1 MIQYTTAPLPFAGQ
15 KRRWLKQLEPII
27 RSLPSNTNTTFVDVF
42 GGSGLVSRLCKD
54 IHPTAR
60 VIYNDYDNYSER
72 LRHIAETEQLRQ
84 DIISVLAPIKHNA
97 RVPDEYKTLVL
108 RAIQAH
114 QDQYHYVDWVTLSG
128 WLLFTNNFA
137 YSLEDLASRGL
148 YANPSRT
155 TLSDADASERYLRGL
170 EIVSVDYRELLSAHK
185 DASNTILILDPP
197 YLSTECGGYK
207 GSSWSCDDYLDLLTS
222 MPTNNYLYFS
232 STKLDF
238 VPFLRRTSAAWGYQH
253 PFVDAQVL
261 YRANPFGS
269 GGANPEV
276 LYYKVSSD

>member
-27 RSLPSNTNTTFVDVF
+27 RSLPSNTTFVDVF

-54 IHPTAR
+54 IHPAAR

-72 LRHIAETEQLRQ
+72 LRHIKETEQLRQ
-84 DIISVLAPIKHNA
+84 EIVSILSSIKHNA

-114 QDQYHYVDWVTLSG
+114 QDRYHYVDWITLSG

-137 YSLEDLASRGL
+137 YSLEDLASRGF
-148 YANPSRT
+148 YAHPSRT
-155 TLSDADASERYLRGL
+155 ALSDADASERYLRGL
-170 EIVSVDYRELLSAHK
+170 EIVSVDYRELLSVYK
-185 DASNTILILDPP
+185 DVSNTILILDPP
-197 YLSTECGGYK
+197 YLSTECSGYR

-232 STKLDF
+232 STKFDF
-238 VPFLRRTSAAWGYQH
+238 VPFLRRTSAAWGYKH
-253 PFVDAQVL
+253 PFVDCQVL
-261 YRANPFGS
+261 RRDNPFGC
-269 GGANPEV
+269 GGSNSEV
-276 LYYKVSSD
+276 LYYKL

>member
-27 RSLPSNTNTTFVDVF
+27 RSLPSTATFVDVF

-54 IHPTAR
+54 VHPTAR

-84 DIISVLAPIKHNA
+84 EIVSILSSIKHNA

-108 RAIQAH
+108 QAIQAH
-114 QDQYHYVDWVTLSG
+114 QDRYHYVDWITLSG

-137 YSLEDLASRGL
+137 YSLEDLASRGF
-148 YANPSRT
+148 YAHPSRT
-155 TLSDADASERYLRGL
+155 ALSDADASERYLRGL
-170 EIVSVDYRELLSAHK
+170 EIVSVDYRELLSVYK
-185 DASNTILILDPP
+185 DVSNTILILDPP
-197 YLSTECGGYK
+197 YLSTECSGYR

-232 STKLDF
+232 STKFDF

-253 PFVDAQVL
+253 PFVTVQVL
-261 YRANPFGS
+261 YRSNSFGS

-276 LYYKVSSD
+276 LYYKLSSD

>member
-15 KRRWLKQLEPII
+15 KRRWLKQVEPII
-27 RSLPSNTNTTFVDVF
+27 RSLPSNTTFVDVF

-54 IHPTAR
+54 IHPAAR

-72 LRHIAETEQLRQ
+72 LCHIAETEQLRQ

-108 RAIQAH
+108 RVIQAH
-114 QDQYHYVDWVTLSG
+114 QDRYHYVDWITLSG

-137 YSLEDLASRGL
+137 CSLEDLASRGF
-148 YANPSRT
+148 YAHPSRT
-155 TLSDADASERYLRGL
+155 ALSDADASERYLRGL

-197 YLSTECGGYK
+197 YLSTECSGYR

-232 STKLDF
+232 STKFDF

-253 PFVDAQVL
+253 PFVAAQVL
-261 YRANPFGS
+261 CRSNPFGS

-276 LYYKVSSD
+276 LYYKLSSD

>member
-60 VIYNDYDNYSER
+60 VIYNYYDNYSER

-155 TLSDADASERYLRGL
+155 ALSDADASERYLRGL

-261 YRANPFGS
+261 YRANPLGS

>member
-27 RSLPSNTNTTFVDVF
+27 RSLPSNTTFVDIF

-60 VIYNDYDNYSER
+60 VVYNDYDNYSER

-84 DIISVLAPIKHNA
+84 EIVSILAPLKHNS
-97 RVPDEYKTLVL
+97 RVPEEYKALVL
-108 RAIQAH
+108 RAVQAH
-114 QDQYHYVDWVTLSG
+114 EKRCQYVDWVTLSG

-137 YSLEDLASRGL
+137 YSLKDLASRGL
-148 YANPSRT
+148 YAHPSRT
-155 TLSDADASERYLRGL
+155 ALSDAGASERYLRGL
-170 EIVSVDYRELLSAHK
+170 EIVSVDYRELLSTYK

-197 YLSTECGGYK
+197 YLSTECSGYR

-232 STKLDF
+232 STKFDF
-238 VPFLRRTSAAWGYQH
+238 VPFLRRTSATWGYQH
-253 PFVDAQVL
+253 PFVAAQVL
-261 YRANPFGS
+261 YRSNPFGS
-269 GGANPEV
+269 GGANSEV

>member
-27 RSLPSNTNTTFVDVF
+27 RLLPSNTTFVDLF

-54 IHPTAR
+54 IHPAAR

-84 DIISVLAPIKHNA
+84 DIVSILAPIKHNA

-108 RAIQAH
+108 RVIQAH
-114 QDQYHYVDWVTLSG
+114 QDRYHYVDWITLSG

-137 YSLEDLASRGL
+137 YSLEDLASRGF
-148 YANPSRT
+148 YAHPSRT
-155 TLSDADASERYLRGL
+155 ALSDADASERYLRGL
-170 EIVSVDYRELLSAHK
+170 EIVSVDYRELLSAYK
-185 DASNTILILDPP
+185 DVSNTILILDPP
-197 YLSTECGGYK
+197 YLSTECSGYR

-232 STKLDF
+232 STKFDF

-253 PFVDAQVL
+253 PFVAAQVL
-261 YRANPFGS
+261 YRSNPFGS

-276 LYYKVSSD
+276 LYYKLSGD

>member
-15 KRRWLKQLEPII
+15 KRRWLRQLEPIV
-27 RSLPSNTNTTFVDVF
+27 RSLPPNTTFVDVF

-72 LRHIAETEQLRQ
+72 LRHIKETEQLRQ
-84 DIISVLAPIKHNA
+84 EIVSILAPLKHNS
-97 RVPDEYKTLVL
+97 RIPEEYKALVL
-108 RAIQAH
+108 RAVQAYEKRC
-114 QDQYHYVDWVTLSG
+114 QYVDWVTLSG

-148 YANPSRT
+148 YAHPSRT
-155 TLSDADASERYLRGL
+155 ALSDADASERYLRGL
-170 EIVSVDYRELLSAHK
+170 EIVSVDYRELLSAYK

-197 YLSTECGGYK
+197 YLSTECGGYR

-232 STKLDF
+232 STKFDF
-238 VPFLRRTSAAWGYQH
+238 VPFLLRTSAAWGYQH
-253 PFVDAQVL
+253 PFAGAQIL
-261 YRANPFGS
+261 YRSNSFGS

-276 LYYKVSSD
+276 LYYKL

>member
-27 RSLPSNTNTTFVDVF
+27 RSLPSNTTFVDVF

-54 IHPTAR
+54 VHPTAR
-60 VIYNDYDNYSER
+60 VIYNDYDNYSDR

-84 DIISVLAPIKHNA
+84 GIVSILAKIKCNA
-97 RVPDEYKTLVL
+97 RIPDKYKTLVL
-108 RAIQAH
+108 RVIQAH
-114 QDQYHYVDWVTLSG
+114 QDRYHYVDWITLSG

-137 YSLEDLASRGL
+137 YSLEDLASRGF
-148 YANPSRT
+148 YAHPSRT
-155 TLSDADASERYLRGL
+155 ALSDADASERYLRGL

-197 YLSTECGGYK
+197 YLSTECSGYR
-207 GSSWSCDDYLDLLTS
+207 GSSWSCDDYLDLLTM
-222 MPTNNYLYFS
+222 MPTTNYLYFS
-232 STKLDF
+232 STKFDF

-253 PFVDAQVL
+253 PLD
-261 YRANPFGS
+261 
-269 GGANPEV
+269 GARELRRSSVPRGVGVKNEV
-276 LYYKVSSD
+276 LYYKL

>member
-27 RSLPSNTNTTFVDVF
+27 RSLPSNTTFVDIF

-60 VIYNDYDNYSER
+60 VVYNDYDNYSER

-84 DIISVLAPIKHNA
+84 EIVSILAPLKHNS
-97 RVPDEYKTLVL
+97 RVPEEYKALVL
-108 RAIQAH
+108 RAVQAH
-114 QDQYHYVDWVTLSG
+114 EKRCQYVDWVTLSG

-137 YSLEDLASRGL
+137 YSLKDLASRGL
-148 YANPSRT
+148 YAHPSRT
-155 TLSDADASERYLRGL
+155 ALSDADASERYLCGL
-170 EIVSVDYRELLSAHK
+170 EIVSVDYRELLSTYK

-197 YLSTECGGYK
+197 YLSTECSGYR

-232 STKLDF
+232 STKFDF
-238 VPFLRRTSAAWGYQH
+238 VPFLRRTSAAWSYQH
-253 PFVDAQVL
+253 PFLDAQVL
-261 YRANPFGS
+261 RRSNPFGS

-276 LYYKVSSD
+276 LYYKLSSD

>member
-27 RSLPSNTNTTFVDVF
+27 RSLPSNTTFVDIF

-60 VIYNDYDNYSER
+60 VVYNDYDNYSER

-84 DIISVLAPIKHNA
+84 EIVSILAPLKHNS
-97 RVPDEYKTLVL
+97 RVPEEYKALVL
-108 RAIQAH
+108 RAVQAH
-114 QDQYHYVDWVTLSG
+114 EKRCQYVDWVTLSG

-137 YSLEDLASRGL
+137 YSLKDLASRGL
-148 YANPSRT
+148 YAHPSRT
-155 TLSDADASERYLRGL
+155 ALSDADASERYLQGL
-170 EIVSVDYRELLSAHK
+170 EIVSVDYRELLSTYK

-197 YLSTECGGYK
+197 YLSTECSGYR

-232 STKLDF
+232 STKFDF

-253 PFVDAQVL
+253 PFVKAQVL
-261 YRANPFGS
+261 YRSNPFGS

-276 LYYKVSSD
+276 LYYKLSGD

>member
-54 IHPTAR
+54 VHPTAR

-72 LRHIAETEQLRQ
+72 LRHIKETEQLRQ
-84 DIISVLAPIKHNA
+84 EIVSILAPLKHNS
-97 RVPDEYKTLVL
+97 RVPEEYKALVL
-108 RAIQAH
+108 RAVQAH
-114 QDQYHYVDWVTLSG
+114 QDRYHYVDWITLSG
-128 WLLFTNNFA
+128 WLLFTNKFA
-137 YSLEDLASRGL
+137 YSIADLEATGL
-148 YANPSRT
+148 YAHPSRT
-155 TLSDADASERYLRGL
+155 ALSDADASERYLQGL
-170 EIVSVDYRELLSAHK
+170 EIVSVDYRELLSTYK

-197 YLSTECGGYK
+197 YLSTECSGYR

-232 STKLDF
+232 STKFDF
-238 VPFLRRTSAAWGYQH
+238 VPFLRRTSATWGYQH
-253 PFVDAQVL
+253 PFVDCHVL
-261 YRANPFGS
+261 RRDNPFGC
-269 GGANPEV
+269 GGSNSEV
-276 LYYKVSSD
+276 LYYRL

>member
-27 RSLPSNTNTTFVDVF
+27 RSLPSNTIFVDVF

-54 IHPTAR
+54 VHPTAR

-72 LRHIAETEQLRQ
+72 LHHIAETEQLRQ
-84 DIISVLAPIKHNA
+84 EIVSILAPLNHNS
-97 RVPDEYKTLVL
+97 RVPEEYKALVL
-108 RAIQAH
+108 RAVQAH
-114 QDQYHYVDWVTLSG
+114 EKRCQYVDWVTLSG

-148 YANPSRT
+148 YAHPSRT
-155 TLSDADASERYLRGL
+155 ALSDADASERYLRGL

-197 YLSTECGGYK
+197 YLSTKCYGYK
-207 GSSWSCDDYLDLLTS
+207 GDSWSCDDYLDLLTM
-222 MPTNNYLYFS
+222 MPTTNYLYFS
-232 STKLDF
+232 SAKFDF
-238 VPFLRRTSAAWGYQH
+238 VPFLYRTSATWGYKH
-253 PFVDAQVL
+253 PFIGAQVL
-261 YRANPFGS
+261 RRSSVFKGV
-269 GGANPEV
+269 GGNNEA
-276 LYYKVSSD
+276 LYYKLSND

>member
-15 KRRWLKQLEPII
+15 KRRWLKQIEPII
-27 RSLPSNTNTTFVDVF
+27 RSLPSNTTFVDVF

-54 IHPTAR
+54 IHPAAR

-108 RAIQAH
+108 RVIQAH
-114 QDQYHYVDWVTLSG
+114 QDRYHYVDWITLSG

-137 YSLEDLASRGL
+137 YSLEELASRGF
-148 YANPSRT
+148 YAHPSRT
-155 TLSDADASERYLRGL
+155 ALSDADASERYLRGL

-197 YLSTECGGYK
+197 YLSTECSGYR
-207 GSSWSCDDYLDLLTS
+207 GNSWSCDDYLDLLTL

-238 VPFLRRTSAAWGYQH
+238 VPFLRRTSAAWGYRH
-253 PFVDAQVL
+253 PFVGSQVL

-276 LYYKVSSD
+276 LYYKLSSN

>member
-15 KRRWLKQLEPII
+15 KRRWLKQIEPII
-27 RSLPSNTNTTFVDVF
+27 RSLPSNTTFVDVF

-54 IHPTAR
+54 IHPAAR

-108 RAIQAH
+108 RVIQAH
-114 QDQYHYVDWVTLSG
+114 QDRYHYVDWITLSG

-137 YSLEDLASRGL
+137 YSLEDLASRGF
-148 YANPSRT
+148 YAHPSRT
-155 TLSDADASERYLRGL
+155 ALSDADASERYLRGL

-197 YLSTECGGYK
+197 YLSTECSGYR

-232 STKLDF
+232 STKFDF

-253 PFVDAQVL
+253 PFVAAQVL
-261 YRANPFGS
+261 CRSNPFGS

-276 LYYKVSSD
+276 LYYKLSSD

>member
-84 DIISVLAPIKHNA
+84 EIVSILAPLKHNA
-97 RVPDEYKTLVL
+97 RVPEEYKALVL
-108 RAIQAH
+108 RAVQAH
-114 QDQYHYVDWVTLSG
+114 EKRCQYVDWVTLSG

-137 YSLEDLASRGL
+137 YSLKDLASRGL
-148 YANPSRT
+148 YAHPSRT
-155 TLSDADASERYLRGL
+155 ALSDAGASERYLCGL
-170 EIVSVDYRELLSAHK
+170 DIVSVDYRELLSVYK
-185 DASNTILILDPP
+185 DASNTILSLDPP
-197 YLSTECGGYK
+197 YLSTECGGYR

-222 MPTNNYLYFS
+222 MPTINYLYFS
-232 STKLDF
+232 STKFDF

-253 PFVDAQVL
+253 PFVGAQVL
-261 YRANPFGS
+261 YRSNPFGS

-276 LYYKVSSD
+276 LYYKVSID

>member
-15 KRRWLKQLEPII
+15 KRRWLKQIEPII
-27 RSLPSNTNTTFVDVF
+27 RSLPSNTTFVDVF

-54 IHPTAR
+54 IHPAAR

-108 RAIQAH
+108 RVIQAH
-114 QDQYHYVDWVTLSG
+114 QDRYHYVDWITLSG

-137 YSLEDLASRGL
+137 YSLEDLASRGF
-148 YANPSRT
+148 YAHPSRT
-155 TLSDADASERYLRGL
+155 ALSDADASERYLRGL

-197 YLSTECGGYK
+197 YLSTECSGYR

-232 STKLDF
+232 STKFDF

-253 PFVDAQVL
+253 PFIAAQVL
-261 YRANPFGS
+261 CRSNPFGS

-276 LYYKVSSD
+276 LYYKLSSD

>member
-27 RSLPSNTNTTFVDVF
+27 RSLPSNTTFVDIF

-60 VIYNDYDNYSER
+60 VVYNDYDNYSER

-84 DIISVLAPIKHNA
+84 EIVSILAPLKHNS
-97 RVPDEYKTLVL
+97 RVPEEYKALVL
-108 RAIQAH
+108 RAVQAH
-114 QDQYHYVDWVTLSG
+114 EKRCQYVDWVTLSG

-137 YSLEDLASRGL
+137 YSLKDLASRGL
-148 YANPSRT
+148 YAHPSRT
-155 TLSDADASERYLRGL
+155 ALSDADASERYLQGL
-170 EIVSVDYRELLSAHK
+170 EIVSVDYRELLSTYK

-197 YLSTECGGYK
+197 YLSTECSGYR

-232 STKLDF
+232 STKFDF

-253 PFVDAQVL
+253 PFIKAQVL
-261 YRANPFGS
+261 YRSNPFGS

-276 LYYKVSSD
+276 LYYKLSGD

>member
-15 KRRWLKQLEPII
+15 KRRWLKQIEPII
-27 RSLPSNTNTTFVDVF
+27 RSLPSNTTFVDVF

-72 LRHIAETEQLRQ
+72 LRHIKETEQLRQ
-84 DIISVLAPIKHNA
+84 EIVSILAPIKRNA

-114 QDQYHYVDWVTLSG
+114 EKRCQYVDWVTLSG

-137 YSLEDLASRGL
+137 YSIADLEATGL
-148 YANPSRT
+148 YASPSRT
-155 TLSDADASERYLRGL
+155 ALSDADASERYLRGL

-197 YLSTECGGYK
+197 YLSTKCYGYK
-207 GSSWSCDDYLDLLTS
+207 GDSWSCDDYLDLLTM
-222 MPTNNYLYFS
+222 MPTTNYLYFS
-232 STKLDF
+232 SAKFDF
-238 VPFLRRTSAAWGYQH
+238 VPFLYRTSATWGYKH
-253 PFVDAQVL
+253 PFIGAQVL
-261 YRANPFGS
+261 RRSSVPRGVGVKN
-269 GGANPEV
+269 EV
-276 LYYKVSSD
+276 LYYKL

>member
-232 STKLDF
+232 STKRDF

>member
-1 MIQYTTAPLPFAGQ
+1 MPFAGQ
-15 KRRWLKQLEPII
+15 KRRWLKQIEPII
-27 RSLPSNTNTTFVDVF
+27 RSLPSNTTFVDVF

-54 IHPTAR
+54 IHPAAR

-97 RVPDEYKTLVL
+97 CVPDEYKTLVL
-108 RAIQAH
+108 RVIQAH
-114 QDQYHYVDWVTLSG
+114 QDRYHYVDWITLSG

-137 YSLEDLASRGL
+137 YSLEDLASRGF
-148 YANPSRT
+148 YAHPSRT
-155 TLSDADASERYLRGL
+155 ALSDADASERYLRGL

-197 YLSTECGGYK
+197 YLSTECSGYR

-232 STKLDF
+232 STKFDF

-253 PFVDAQVL
+253 PFVAAQVL
-261 YRANPFGS
+261 CRSNPFGS

-276 LYYKVSSD
+276 LYYKLSSD

>member
-27 RSLPSNTNTTFVDVF
+27 RSLSSTATFVDVF

-54 IHPTAR
+54 VHPTAR

-72 LRHIAETEQLRQ
+72 LRHIKETEQLRQ
-84 DIISVLAPIKHNA
+84 EVVSILAPLKHNS
-97 RVPDEYKTLVL
+97 RVPEEYKALVL
-108 RAIQAH
+108 RAVQTH
-114 QDQYHYVDWVTLSG
+114 EKRCQYVDWVTLSG

-148 YANPSRT
+148 YAHPSRT
-155 TLSDADASERYLRGL
+155 ALSDADASERYLCGL
-170 EIVSVDYRELLSAHK
+170 EIISVDYRELLSAYK
-185 DASNTILILDPP
+185 DASNTVLILDPP
-197 YLSTECGGYK
+197 YLSTECGGYR

-222 MPTNNYLYFS
+222 IPSTNFLYFS
-232 STKLDF
+232 SSKFDF
-238 VPFLRRTSAAWGYQH
+238 VPFLCRTSAAWGYQH
-253 PFVDAQVL
+253 PFIDAQVL
-261 YRANPFGS
+261 CRSNPFGS

-276 LYYKVSSD
+276 LYYKLLSND

>member
-1 MIQYTTAPLPFAGQ
+1 M
-15 KRRWLKQLEPII
+15 
-27 RSLPSNTNTTFVDVF
+27 
-42 GGSGLVSRLCKD
+42 
-54 IHPTAR
+54 
-60 VIYNDYDNYSER
+60 
-72 LRHIAETEQLRQ
+72 
-84 DIISVLAPIKHNA
+84 
-97 RVPDEYKTLVL
+97 PDEYKTLVL

-155 TLSDADASERYLRGL
+155 ALSDADASERYLRGL

-276 LYYKVSSD
+276 LYYKLSSD